1 MPMIIEGNQ
10 RGHAKQLANH
20 LLNDRDNDHVTI
32 HEITGFSSETVHG
45 AFQEI
50 QATSRATRCT
60 QFLFSV
66 SLNPPQDEI
75 VNNETFEKA
84 LSDIEQK
91 MGLEGQ
97 PRVVVFHEK
106 EGRRHAHCVWSRIDA
121 QSMTAINLPFYKK
134 KLNEISKDIYL
145 EQDWNMP
152 KGFID
157 KQYTNPLNFTRE
169 EWQQAKRQDD
179 DPRMIKHIFKQ
190 AWGASDDAKSFAHAL
205 QNHGFTLA
213 KGDQRGFVA
222 VDYKGEVYSLSR
234 WTGLKTRAL
243 NARLKQE
250 DLPSVQQAKTKIAEM
265 MTDVL
270 QKHINDVRLERSKK
284 YQPLK
289 SALLNLRERHRAER
303 SALELRHAERQRHE
317 ETQRQELMPRW
328 FKGVLARITGKHRR
342 IQEENRQDA
351 LKCQARD
358 QKEKQALI
366 TKQLQERGRLQ
377 NHVQNI
383 RNEHNETMLQ
393 MRKDIGTYMEMK
405 EKNSPEPVEFKP
417 QQQDRGGYAME

>member
-1 MPMIIEGNQ
+1 MIIEGNQ
-10 RGHAKQLANH
+10 RGNAKQLANH
-20 LLNDRDNDHVTI
+20 LLNDRDNDHVTV
-32 HEITGFSSETVHG
+32 HEITGLSSETVHG

-50 QATSRATRCT
+50 EATSRATCCK

-66 SLNPPQDEI
+66 SLNPPRNET
-75 VNNETFEKA
+75 VSTETFEKA
-84 LSDIEQK
+84 ISDIEQK

-145 EQDWNMP
+145 EQGWNLP

-157 KQYTNPLNFTRE
+157 KQYANPLNFTRE
-169 EWQQAKRQDD
+169 QWQQAKRQED
-179 DPRMIKHIFKQ
+179 DPRIIKHIFKQ
-190 AWGASDDAKSFAHAL
+190 AWDTSDNAKALAQAL
-205 QNHGFTLA
+205 QDYGFTIA
-213 KGDQRGFVA
+213 QGDGRGLVA

-234 WTGLKTRAL
+234 WTGLKSRAL

-265 MTDVL
+265 MSNVL
-270 QKHINDVRLERSKK
+270 QKHINDTRSERSKK
-284 YQPLK
+284 FLPLK
-289 SALLNLRERHRAER
+289 NAALTMREQHRHARA
-303 SALELRHAERQRHE
+303 ALEKSHQVR
-317 ETQRQELMPRW
+317 QRQEEEHRKERLPTW
-328 FKGVLARITGKHRR
+328 FRGMIARITGKHRR

-351 LKCQARD
+351 QKCQARD
-358 QKEKQALI
+358 HAEKQELI
-366 TKQLQERGRLQ
+366 TRQLQERGRLQ
-377 NHVQNI
+377 DKIQSVRQ
-383 RNEHNETMLQ
+383 EHNETMLQ

-405 EKNSPEPVEFKP
+405 EKNSPDPVQFKP

>member
-1 MPMIIEGNQ
+1 MIIEGNQ

-20 LLNDRDNDHVTI
+20 LLNDRDNDHVTV

-75 VNNETFEKA
+75 VTNETFEKA
-84 LSDIEQK
+84 LSNIEQK

-145 EQDWNMP
+145 EQGWNMP

-179 DPRMIKHIFKQ
+179 DPRVIKHIFKQ

-205 QNHGFTLA
+205 QNHGFMLA
-213 KGDQRGFVA
+213 KGDRRGFVA

-243 NARLKQE
+243 NARLKQD
-250 DLPSVQQAKTKIAEM
+250 DLPSVQQAKTKIAEI

-270 QKHINDVRLERSKK
+270 QKHINDVRHERNKK

-289 SALLNLRERHRAER
+289 SSLLNLRERHRSER
-303 SALELRHAERQRHE
+303 SALEQTHNERQRHE
-317 ETQRQELMPRW
+317 QTQRQERMPRW
-328 FKGVLARITGKHRR
+328 LKGVLARITGKHRR

-351 LKCQARD
+351 LKCQTRD
-358 QKEKQALI
+358 QKEKQELI
-366 TKQLQERGRLQ
+366 TKQLQERWRLQ
-377 NHVQNI
+377 DHVQKL

-405 EKNSPEPVEFKP
+405 EKNSPEPVQFKP
-417 QQQDRGGYAME
+417 QQQDHGGYAME

>member
-1 MPMIIEGNQ
+1 MIIEGNQ
-10 RGHAKQLANH
+10 RGNAKQLANH
-20 LLNDRDNDHVTI
+20 LLNDRDNDHVTV

-66 SLNPPQDEI
+66 SLNPPQNEI
-75 VNNETFEKA
+75 ATNETFKKA
-84 LSDIEQK
+84 LIDIEQK

-145 EQDWNMP
+145 EQGWNMP

-157 KQYTNPLNFTRE
+157 KQYANPLNFTRE

-190 AWGASDDAKSFAHAL
+190 AWGASDDAKPFAHAL
-205 QNHGFTLA
+205 KNHGFTLA
-213 KGDQRGFVA
+213 KGDRRGFVA
-222 VDYKGEVYSLSR
+222 VDYKGEAYSLSR

-250 DLPSVQQAKTKIAEM
+250 DLPSVQEAKSKIAEI

-270 QKHINDVRLERSKK
+270 QNHTNDLRSERSKK
-284 YQPLK
+284 FQPLK
-289 SALLNLRERHRAER
+289 NVALTMREQHRYARTKLENSQNKRQIQEERKRRERIP
-303 SALELRHAERQRHE
+303 
-317 ETQRQELMPRW
+317 TW
-328 FKGVLARITGKHRR
+328 FKGMLARITGKHRR
-342 IQEENRQDA
+342 IHEENRQDT

-358 QKEKQALI
+358 QKEKQELI

-377 NHVQNI
+377 DKTQSVRQ
-383 RNEHNETMLQ
+383 EHNETMLQ
-393 MRKDIGTYMEMK
+393 MRKDIGKYMEMK
-405 EKNSPEPVEFKP
+405 EQNTPEPVQFKP
-417 QQQDRGGYAME
+417 QQQELGGYVME

>member
-1 MPMIIEGNQ
+1 MIIEGNQ
-10 RGHAKQLANH
+10 RGNAKQLANH
-20 LLNDRDNDHVTI
+20 LLNDRDNDHVTV

-66 SLNPPQDEI
+66 SLNPPQNEI
-75 VNNETFEKA
+75 TTNETFEKA
-84 LSDIEQK
+84 LTDIEKK

-145 EQDWNMP
+145 EQGWNIP

-190 AWGASDDAKSFAHAL
+190 AWSASDDAKSFAHAL
-205 QNHGFTLA
+205 QNHGFTLT
-213 KGDQRGFVA
+213 KGDRRGFVA

-250 DLPSVQQAKTKIAEM
+250 DLPSVQQAKTKIAGI

-270 QKHINDVRLERSKK
+270 QKHINYVRHERSKK

-289 SALLNLRERHRAER
+289 SALLNIRDRHRAER
-303 SALELRHAERQRHE
+303 TSLEQAHSDRQRQE
-317 ETQRQELMPRW
+317 ETQRQDLMPRW

-342 IQEENRQDA
+342 IQEENKQDA
-351 LKCQARD
+351 LKCRVRD
-358 QKEKQALI
+358 QKEKQELI
-366 TKQLQERGRLQ
+366 AKQLQERSRLQ
-377 NHVQNI
+377 NSVKNLRQ
-383 RNEHNETMLQ
+383 EHNKTMLQ
-393 MRKDIGTYMEMK
+393 MRKDIGAYMDMK
-405 EKNSPEPVEFKP
+405 EKNSPELVQFKP
-417 QQQDRGGYAME
+417 QQQERGGYAME

>member
-1 MPMIIEGNQ
+1 MIIEGNQ
-10 RGHAKQLANH
+10 RGNAKQLANH
-20 LLNDRDNDHVTI
+20 LLNDRDNDHVTV

-45 AFQEI
+45 AFQEV
-50 QATSRATRCT
+50 QATSRATRCK

-75 VNNETFEKA
+75 ATNETFEKA
-84 LSDIEQK
+84 LSEIEQK

-145 EQDWNMP
+145 EQGWNIP

-157 KQYTNPLNFTRE
+157 KKYTNPLNFTRE

-190 AWGASDDAKSFAHAL
+190 AWGASDDAKTFAHAL

-213 KGDQRGFVA
+213 KGDRRGFVA

-243 NARLKQE
+243 NTRLKQE
-250 DLPSVQQAKTKIAEM
+250 NLPSVQQSKTKIAEM

-270 QKHINDVRLERSKK
+270 QEHINDVHNERSKK

-289 SALLNLRERHRAER
+289 NALSSIRGRHRSER
-303 SALELRHAERQRHE
+303 SSLEQAHSERQRHE
-317 ETQRQELMPRW
+317 ETQRQERMPTW

-342 IQEENRQDA
+342 IQEVNRQDA

-358 QKEKQALI
+358 QRERQELI

-377 NHVQNI
+377 NSVQNL
-383 RNEHNETMLQ
+383 RNEHNETTLQ

-405 EKNSPEPVEFKP
+405 EKNTPEPVQFKLE
-417 QQQDRGGYAME
+417 QQHSGYAQE